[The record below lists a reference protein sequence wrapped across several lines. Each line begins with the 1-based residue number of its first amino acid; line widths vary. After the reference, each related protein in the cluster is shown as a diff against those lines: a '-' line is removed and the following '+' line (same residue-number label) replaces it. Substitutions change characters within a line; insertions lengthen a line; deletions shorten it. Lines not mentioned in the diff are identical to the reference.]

1 MRKLPI
7 IFALISSTVIIFAQ
21 PADGAF
27 NLTLN
32 IQQPLYK
39 EFVGNSSLGMR
50 VGYSRFSSAK
60 FGLGIEAAYNTLN
73 DYVPRQTYTYPGGAI
88 TTDIFNYM
96 YYFTL
101 LANAQ
106 YYYQASD
113 RLIPYASLGAGLAIT
128 RYTLF
133 YNVYSEGDNNRS
145 WVVRPEAGL
154 IYRVRQYSA
163 IGLKSALSWEY
174 AGNKS
179 DAYALKNFSALAFQ
193 LGIVIFSD

>member
-1 MRKLPI
+1 MPKCLFISVLILLP
-7 IFALISSTVIIFAQ
+7 LLIFAQ

-27 NLTLN
+27 NATLN

-39 EFVGNSSLGMR
+39 EFVGNSSVGMR
-50 VGYSRFSSAK
+50 VGYTRFSSSK
-60 FGLGIEAAYNTLN
+60 FGWGIEAAYNTLN
-73 DYVPRQTYTYPGGAI
+73 DYVPRQTYTFPGGAI

-106 YYYQASD
+106 YYYKASD

-133 YNVYSEGDNNRS
+133 YNVYQEGDNNRS
-145 WVVRPEAGL
+145 WVVRPEAGVL
-154 IYRVRQYSA
+154 FRVRQYSSL
-163 IGLKSALSWEY
+163 GLKSAVSWEY

-193 LGIVIFSD
+193 VGIVIFSD

>member
-1 MRKLPI
+1 MRNFLMVLLLMPAA
-7 IFALISSTVIIFAQ
+7 ALAQ
-21 PADGAF
+21 PAEGAF

-39 EFVGNSSLGMR
+39 DFVGKSSAGMR
-50 VGYSRFSSAK
+50 VGYTRFSSEK
-60 FGLGIEAAYNTLN
+60 FGWGIEAAYNTLN

-106 YYYQASD
+106 YYFRASD
-113 RLIPYASLGAGLAIT
+113 RLVPYVSLGAGLAVT
-128 RYTLF
+128 RYTLY
-133 YNVYSEGDNNRS
+133 YNVYEEGDNNRS
-145 WVVRPEAGL
+145 WVVRPETG
-154 IYRVRQYSA
+154 IIFRIRPYSA
-163 IGLKSALSWEY
+163 LGLKSALSWEY

-179 DAYALKNFSALAFQ
+179 EAYDIKNFSALAFQ
-193 LGIVIFSD
+193 LGIVVFSD

>member
-1 MRKLPI
+1 MRFLSI
-7 IFALISSTVIIFAQ
+7 VFFLCSALAFAQ

-39 EFVGNSSLGMR
+39 EFVGKSSAGIR
-50 VGYSRFSSAK
+50 VGYTRFSSAK
-60 FGLGIEAAYNTLN
+60 FGWGIEAAYNTLN

-106 YYYQASD
+106 YYYKATE

-133 YNVYSEGDNNRS
+133 YNVYQEGDNNRS
-145 WVVRPEAGL
+145 WVVRPEAG
-154 IYRVRQYSA
+154 IIFRVRTYSS

-174 AGNKS
+174 AGNGS
-179 DAYALKNFSALAFQ
+179 EAYALKNFKALAFQ
-193 LGIVIFSD
+193 LGIVVLSD

>member
-1 MRKLPI
+1 MRKHLVILTLFLLP
-7 IFALISSTVIIFAQ
+7 APLSAQ

-27 NLTLN
+27 NVTLN

-39 EFVGNSSLGMR
+39 EFVGNSSVGMR
-50 VGYSRFSSAK
+50 IGYTRFSSAK
-60 FGLGIEAAYNTLN
+60 FGWGIEAAYNTLN

-106 YYYQASD
+106 YYYKASD

-154 IYRVRQYSA
+154 IFRVRQYSSL
-163 IGLKSALSWEY
+163 GLKSALSWEY

-179 DAYALKNFSALAFQ
+179 DAYALKDFSALSFQ
-193 LGIVIFSD
+193 LGLVIFSD